1 MRKIGGKRENQWV
14 TIRTVTRRI
23 RTMMTR
29 IENRD
34 VAGQS
39 RISVKDG
46 TVLNHDYTSGVG
58 YPGSFSRRGSRFDW
72 SLSGGGGVSFPLWKT
87 IGFERGLKM
96 VPCIDTFL
104 PQLFHAWQAMLRQ
117 APSVAATVLCHAFIY
132 HTTAPVLAKNE
143 TWQDYLIW
151 GRRTIF
157 TKWLSTGCPWGYQ
170 LKFLKI
176 ISTINLKLENN

>member
-1 MRKIGGKRENQWV
+1 M

-72 SLSGGGGVSFPLWKT
+72 SPSGGGEGSVSFPPLENFCFWM
-87 IGFERGLKM
+87 GAENGA
-96 VPCIDTFL
+96 VYWHFL

-132 HTTAPVLAKNE
+132 HTTVPVLAKNA
-143 TWQDYLIW
+143 TWQDYLIL